1 YLSSTLILYHNIL
14 QKCSFLYNI
23 VDIFLKL
30 VIIYLGGIL
39 KWQEQKK
46 DYKALNI
53 KIESTIY
60 ERLENYAE
68 EKGQTKTKAVERLLT
83 KAMDLEEKDIK

>member
-1 YLSSTLILYHNIL
+1 MARA
-14 QKCSFLYNI
+14 
-23 VDIFLKL
+23 
-30 VIIYLGGIL
+30 
-39 KWQEQKK
+39 KK

-53 KIESTIY
+53 KIESSIY

-83 KAMDLEEKDIK
+83 KAMDLEEKDDKWNLKYNVKIK

>member
-1 YLSSTLILYHNIL
+1 MARA
-14 QKCSFLYNI
+14 
-23 VDIFLKL
+23 
-30 VIIYLGGIL
+30 
-39 KWQEQKK
+39 KK

-53 KIESTIY
+53 KIEGTIY

-83 KAMDLEEKDIK
+83 KSMDLEEKDDK

>member
-1 YLSSTLILYHNIL
+1 MARA
-14 QKCSFLYNI
+14 
-23 VDIFLKL
+23 
-30 VIIYLGGIL
+30 
-39 KWQEQKK
+39 KK

-68 EKGQTKTKAVERLLT
+68 EKGQTKTKAVERLT

>member
-1 YLSSTLILYHNIL
+1 MTTQMGQL
-14 QKCSFLYNI
+14 QYTRNFKMARA
-23 VDIFLKL
+23 
-30 VIIYLGGIL
+30 
-39 KWQEQKK
+39 KK

-83 KAMDLEEKDIK
+83 KAMDLEEKDDK

>member
-1 YLSSTLILYHNIL
+1 MARA
-14 QKCSFLYNI
+14 
-23 VDIFLKL
+23 
-30 VIIYLGGIL
+30 
-39 KWQEQKK
+39 KK

-68 EKGQTKTKAVERLLT
+68 ERGQTKQRLLNVF
-83 KAMDLEEKDIK
+83 

>member
-1 YLSSTLILYHNIL
+1 ML

-39 KWQEQKK
+39 TWQLKLQSMVLARAKK

-83 KAMDLEEKDIK
+83 KAMDLEEKDDK

>member
-1 YLSSTLILYHNIL
+1 ML

-30 VIIYLGGIL
+30 AIIYLEGKL
-39 KWQEQKK
+39 KMVRAKK

-68 EKGQTKTKAVERLLT
+68 EKGRTKTKAVERLLT
-83 KAMDLEEKDIK
+83 KAMDLEEKDDK

>member
-1 YLSSTLILYHNIL
+1 ML

-30 VIIYLGGIL
+30 AIIYLGGKL
-39 KWQEQKK
+39 KMVRAKK

-83 KAMDLEEKDIK
+83 KAMDLEEKDDK

>member
-1 YLSSTLILYHNIL
+1 MARA
-14 QKCSFLYNI
+14 
-23 VDIFLKL
+23 
-30 VIIYLGGIL
+30 
-39 KWQEQKK
+39 KK

-60 ERLENYAE
+60 DAE

-83 KAMDLEEKDIK
+83 KAMDLEEKDDK